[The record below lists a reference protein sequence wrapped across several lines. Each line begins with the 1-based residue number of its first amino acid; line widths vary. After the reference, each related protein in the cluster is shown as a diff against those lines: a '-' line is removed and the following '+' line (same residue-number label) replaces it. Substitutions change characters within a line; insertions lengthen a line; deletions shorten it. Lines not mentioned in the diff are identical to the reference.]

1 MIELTKFQQNKTIW
15 INESNIES
23 MEKQIVRDGNGDV
36 KSTYVDVQM
45 INGRM
50 YRVDNTIED
59 INKSILSAKGYGV
72 SI

>member
-1 MIELTKFQQNKTIW
+1 
-15 INESNIES
+15 

-36 KSTYVDVQM
+36 KSTYVDIQM

-50 YRVDNTIED
+50 HRVDNTIED